1 MEITKAIELF
11 GQYNPRRKVVGYW
24 KRPEGLI
31 LSTTADYDSK
41 GMPEPGQYIVYNS
54 GKIIPTNPVRS
65 DLSPTGYVA
74 I

>member
-1 MEITKAIELF
+1 MEISKAIELF

-24 KRPEGLI
+24 KSPEGLI
-31 LSTTADYDSK
+31 LNTTAGYDFE

-65 DLSPTGYVA
+65 DLSPTDYVE